1 MADRP
6 PNLTAKE
13 RRTEGATAW
22 PAMLKL
28 KSPNADYFNNGLL
41 AGGGIRIEVVHKP
54 VFQPVARASPLY
66 SRNGVRVN
74 STTNPTPELVTTSIG
89 SADDLQGYAHLFK
102 TIVEC
107 SAVGM
112 LVLNGSGQCV
122 WANRAFCDLI
132 GYTAEEVLANT
143 MPDITHPD
151 DIALSV
157 QTLRRLTTGEATVY
171 QIEKRFVHKSG
182 RPVWVLLTATPI
194 LQRDQLQSDLAAAL
208 IQDISIRKA
217 AEEALQ
223 RSEALFR
230 TIAENAGDLILIV
243 DYPGMKTLYIS
254 PAYQNLLGYSVN
266 ELQDHTALAM
276 VHPDDLPL
284 IRQANEDMARKGTN
298 GVILELRYRHKNGN
312 WHYVEAHGCAVRNS
326 CGDLE
331 RIVVISR
338 IIDDRVFAQQ
348 KLKDREERL
357 QLLLDS
363 TAEPIYGL
371 DPSGNCTFCNRAFLR
386 TLGYKDSSDLLGKNM
401 HHVIH
406 HSRADGSTYPA
417 EECRVFE
424 AFRTGSETHVDDEV
438 VWRSDASCLPV
449 EYWSHPVKHDG
460 KIVGCVVTFVDITE
474 RKAAQE
480 ALRRAHAEAEL
491 FINSVPSILI
501 GIGRDSRIKRWNLT
515 AAKVFGL
522 AKAEVAGK
530 PLAECGIR
538 WVRSDI
544 QNEINSWCA
553 SRESRRVE
561 ALPFVIDGE
570 TRFLGLTLNWISA
583 PEERIDELL
592 IIGSD
597 VTEREILGQ
606 QLRQAQ
612 KLEAIGQLAAGIAHE
627 INTPTQYVGDNTR
640 FLQESWPSFKELIA
654 ITREIRQEASLGPV
668 SSETLQQFD
677 ALAQAADFE
686 YLQTEIPRAIEQSL
700 EGIQRVGKI
709 VRAMR
714 EFSHPGSEEKKLID
728 INKAIETTITVARN
742 EWKYVAEI
750 ETHFDVDLPSVLCHA
765 GEFNQVILNLLIN
778 AAQAMGDGSQGKGKI
793 VVSTRHDDDWAEISI
808 SDTGA
813 GIPEAVRS
821 RVFEPFFTTKPVGKG
836 TGQGLALAH
845 TAIVRRHAGKIWFDS
860 EAGKGTTF
868 YIRMPLQASET

>member
-1 MADRP
+1 
-6 PNLTAKE
+6 
-13 RRTEGATAW
+13 
-22 PAMLKL
+22 ML
-28 KSPNADYFNNGLL
+28 D
-41 AGGGIRIEVVHKP
+41 
-54 VFQPVARASPLY
+54 
-66 SRNGVRVN
+66 
-74 STTNPTPELVTTSIG
+74 
-89 SADDLQGYAHLFK
+89 
-102 TIVEC
+102 
-107 SAVGM
+107 
-112 LVLNGSGQCV
+112 LNGRCIWVNQ
-122 WANRAFCDLI
+122 AFCDLI
-132 GYTAEEVLANT
+132 GYTAEEVLT
-143 MPDITHPD
+143 KTLSDITHPD
-151 DIALSV
+151 DLAASL
-157 QTLRRLTTGEATVY
+157 QTLQRLANGEVKDW
-171 QIEKRFVHKSG
+171 QVEKRYVHKSG
-182 RPVWVLLTATPI
+182 WPVWVLLTVTPVPRPDP
-194 LQRDQLQSDLAAAL
+194 LHPAL
-208 IQDISIRKA
+208 CMGIVQDISKRKA
-217 AEEALQ
+217 AEEAL
-223 RSEALFR
+223 RKSEALFR
-230 TIAENAGDLILIV
+230 TIGENAGDLILII
-243 DYPGMKTLYIS
+243 DYPGMQTLYVS
-254 PAYQNLLGYSVN
+254 PAYQKLLGYSVN
-266 ELQDHTALAM
+266 ELQGHSSLAV

-284 IRQANEDMARKGTN
+284 IHQANEDMARKGTN

-312 WHYVEAHGCAVRNS
+312 WHYVDAHGCAVRNS
-326 CGDLE
+326 CGELE

-338 IIDDRVFAQQ
+338 IIDDRILAQQ
-348 KLKDREERL
+348 KLRDREERL

-406 HSRADGSTYPA
+406 HSRADGSTYPV

-449 EYWSHPVKHDG
+449 EYWSHPVKHEG

-501 GIGRDSRIKRWNLT
+501 GISRDSRIKRWNLT

-544 QNEINSWCA
+544 QGEINSWCA
-553 SRESRRVE
+553 GRESRRVE

-583 PEERIDELL
+583 PEEKIDELL

-668 SSETLQQFD
+668 SSQTLQQFD

-709 VRAMR
+709 VRAMK

-750 ETHFDVDLPSVLCHA
+750 ETHFDVDLPAVLCHA

-793 VVSTRHDDDWAEISI
+793 VVTTARDQDWAEISI

-845 TAIVRRHAGKIWFDS
+845 TAIVRRHGGKIWFDS
-860 EAGKGTTF
+860 ETGKGTTF
-868 YIRMPLQASET
+868 YIRMPLQSSEA

>member
-1 MADRP
+1 M
-6 PNLTAKE
+6 
-13 RRTEGATAW
+13 
-22 PAMLKL
+22 
-28 KSPNADYFNNGLL
+28 
-41 AGGGIRIEVVHKP
+41 
-54 VFQPVARASPLY
+54 
-66 SRNGVRVN
+66 N
-74 STTNPTPELVTTSIG
+74 STTNPTPELVTTPIG
-89 SADDLQGYAHLFK
+89 SADGLPGYDRLFK
-102 TIVEC
+102 SIVEC
-107 SAVGM
+107 SAVGL
-112 LVLNGSGQCV
+112 LVLNAEGQCV

-132 GYTAEEVLANT
+132 GYTAEEMLANT
-143 MPDITHPD
+143 MPEITHPD
-151 DIALSV
+151 DLALSM
-157 QTLRRLTTGEATVY
+157 QTLRRLTTGEATGY

-182 RPVWVLLTATPI
+182 RPVWVLLTATPMP
-194 LQRDQLQSDLAAAL
+194 RTDQLQPDLAVGL
-208 IQDISIRKA
+208 IQDISTRKA
-217 AEEALQ
+217 GEEALQ

-243 DYPGMKTLYIS
+243 DYPGMKTLYVS
-254 PAYQNLLGYSVN
+254 PAYQKLLGYSVN
-266 ELQDHTALAM
+266 ELQDHSALAV

-284 IRQANEDMARKGTN
+284 IQQATESMVQKGTN
-298 GVILELRYRHKNGN
+298 GVIEELRYRHKNGN

-326 CGDLE
+326 GGDLE

-338 IIDDRVFAQQ
+338 IIDDRILAQQ

-371 DPSGNCTFCNRAFLR
+371 DPNGNCTFCNRAFLR

-401 HHVIH
+401 HQVIH
-406 HSRADGSTYPA
+406 YSRADGSNYPA
-417 EECRVFE
+417 AECRVFE
-424 AFRTGSETHVDDEV
+424 ALRTGSETHVDDEV
-438 VWRSDASCLPV
+438 VWRADGTCLPV
-449 EYWSHPVKHDG
+449 EYWCHPVKHDG
-460 KIVGCVVTFVDITE
+460 KTVGCMVAFVDISE
-474 RKAAQE
+474 RKAAQG
-480 ALRRAHAEAEL
+480 ALRRAHEEAEL

-501 GIGRDSRIKRWNLT
+501 GISRDACIKRWNLT

-522 AKAEVAGK
+522 AKCEVANK
-530 PLAECGIR
+530 HLADCGIQ
-538 WVRSDI
+538 WVRSDMRV
-544 QNEINSWCA
+544 EIDSWCA
-553 SRESRRVE
+553 QGDLRRVDT
-561 ALPFVIDGE
+561 LPFVIDGE
-570 TRFLGLTLNWISA
+570 TRFLGLTLSWINA
-583 PEERIDELL
+583 PEEEVSELL

-597 VTEREILGQ
+597 VTDRELLGQ

-654 ITREIRQEASLGPV
+654 ITREIRQETSLGPV
-668 SSETLQQFD
+668 SSKTLQRFD
-677 ALAQAADFE
+677 ALVQAADFE

-700 EGIQRVGKI
+700 EGIQRVAKI
-709 VRAMR
+709 VRAMK

-750 ETHFDVDLPSVLCHA
+750 ETHFDVDLPAVLCHA

-793 VVSTRHDDDWAEISI
+793 VVSTRRDDDWAEISI

-845 TAIVRRHAGKIWFDS
+845 TAIVRRHGGKIWFDS

-868 YIRMPLQASET
+868 YIRMPLQSAET